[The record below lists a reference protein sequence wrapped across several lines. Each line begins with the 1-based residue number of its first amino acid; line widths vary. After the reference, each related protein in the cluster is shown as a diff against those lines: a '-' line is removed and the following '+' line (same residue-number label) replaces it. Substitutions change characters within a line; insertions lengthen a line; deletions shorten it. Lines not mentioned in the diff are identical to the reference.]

1 MSNRMVKAARREG
14 VGIDDSDLDLEDSWT
29 NIDSSERFGEAWEDV
44 SKAGDGFRL
53 RK

>member
-1 MSNRMVKAARREG
+1 MVKAARREG

-29 NIDSSERFGEAWEDV
+29 NLDSSERFGEAWEDV
-44 SKAGDGFRL
+44 SKAGHGFIL